1 MMTTGSLRLTT
12 PSGSQHWHRH
22 VRGTGREMTGVPG
35 REQGAR
41 DATRCSTTQICFF
54 FLLLFFSVLNDFLSI
69 VMTRQ
74 QLSITNTNSD
84 TNTRPPCHNDDD
96 KQPVR
101 PELLTSTLGTTTIT
115 TTCSTTMRQHADTI
129 FRDDVRQ
136 MEAQDVS
143 DTSRALVSF
152 FFLHFL

>member
-1 MMTTGSLRLTT
+1 
-12 PSGSQHWHRH
+12 
-22 VRGTGREMTGVPG
+22 
-35 REQGAR
+35 
-41 DATRCSTTQICFF
+41 
-54 FLLLFFSVLNDFLSI
+54 
-69 VMTRQ
+69 MTRQ

-115 TTCSTTMRQHADTI
+115 TTRSTTTRQHADTI
-129 FRDDVRQ
+129 FRDDVRR

-143 DTSRALVSF
+143 DTSRAISSYIFYNDFPLIVLISAIIIGYLF
-152 FFLHFL
+152 YFII